1 MRWSKSKVAYK
12 PGMILSTYETLIPF
26 KKIPYWVFWPAFGLL
41 SFGVG
46 EVLRR
51 QYGADQYLLIQF
63 LFSVGV
69 ALLPIIYIQFSH
81 YFQSMMKDISTIF
94 WENSADFMLWLESRV
109 KRIFRFSSWGSVIIT
124 ALITVPGLITILF
137 AVGVPSKFRGLN
149 MFGLIF
155 FVVVLVLCGQGLYM
169 CLDLLTTLRELVLRP
184 VHIPFFMMEHRVIS
198 KLQNYYA
205 FVGATVAFAYMWLVV
220 ATWRSPYGLSNNVLQ
235 VWLTILALYPL
246 AIFVISF
253 QQIHIFMRNIKLC
266 HLAVINREVQE
277 ALSNVQTSSS
287 KNLDDAERLEKL
299 MDIQTK
305 VETMREWPIGSQT
318 TFAFIVSFI
327 ITFVTAITQ
336 VIIAYMR
343 VQKP

>member
-1 MRWSKSKVAYK
+1 
-12 PGMILSTYETLIPF
+12 
-26 KKIPYWVFWPAFGLL
+26 
-41 SFGVG
+41 
-46 EVLRR
+46 
-51 QYGADQYLLIQF
+51 
-63 LFSVGV
+63 
-69 ALLPIIYIQFSH
+69 
-81 YFQSMMKDISTIF
+81 
-94 WENSADFMLWLESRV
+94 
-109 KRIFRFSSWGSVIIT
+109 
-124 ALITVPGLITILF
+124 
-137 AVGVPSKFRGLN
+137 
-149 MFGLIF
+149 
-155 FVVVLVLCGQGLYM
+155 M
-169 CLDLLTTLRELVLRP
+169 CLDLLTTLRELVLRS

-205 FVGATVAFAYMWLVV
+205 FVGSTVAFAYLWLVV

-253 QQIHIFMRNIKLC
+253 QQIHIFMRNIKLS

-305 VETMREWPIGSQT
+305 VENVREWPIGSQT